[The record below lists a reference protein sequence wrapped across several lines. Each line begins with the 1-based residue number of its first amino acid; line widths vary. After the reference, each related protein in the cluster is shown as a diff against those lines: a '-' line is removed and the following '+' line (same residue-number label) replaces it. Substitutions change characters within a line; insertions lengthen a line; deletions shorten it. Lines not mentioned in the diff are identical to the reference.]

1 MMESI
6 IGLDIGTTGCKATL
20 FDRDGAVRHQAYREY
35 PVGAYTGSISADMIW
50 EQVQQVIRACT
61 AQTPEIAA
69 ICATSFG
76 EVVVPVDAAGHT
88 LAEAML
94 YTNAAA
100 QAQWKRLDEKLGG
113 KRIHMITGHVS
124 HSMYTISN
132 LMRIRETEPEAYA
145 KTAKFLFISS
155 FINYRL
161 TGVAATETSLAARS
175 MAYDVCSGVWSSE
188 IFAAADVEITK
199 MAELIDAGTPLGSV
213 LPEVAAELG
222 MSGKPTVFAGGH
234 DQPCVALG
242 LGAVRGGD
250 AVYGMGSVDCLTYV
264 MDSVCLSD
272 TMRRSNLVC
281 TPHVVPGKFISYGVL
296 FSGGVVLRQVRN
308 MYYPVEYA
316 KSQQD
321 GSDVYDRMM
330 HDAEQAPDGLLY
342 LPHLTGSGTPYMDVR
357 DSGVLYGLRLD
368 TTRGEIVRAA
378 VQGLAF
384 DMRLNIEN
392 LRRAGLPVQHIRVA
406 GGGAKS
412 EISLQLRADAMAE
425 PLQVPT
431 DVQAGAR
438 GAFLLAAK
446 GLGWIDSYTQLP
458 CTIARTVEPR
468 RDTEQAYRRF
478 LQLYQLLQPM
488 KQA

>member
-1 MMESI
+1 
-6 IGLDIGTTGCKATL
+6 
-20 FDRDGAVRHQAYREY
+20 
-35 PVGAYTGSISADMIW
+35 
-50 EQVQQVIRACT
+50 
-61 AQTPEIAA
+61 
-69 ICATSFG
+69 
-76 EVVVPVDAAGHT
+76 
-88 LAEAML
+88 
-94 YTNAAA
+94 
-100 QAQWKRLDEKLGG
+100 
-113 KRIHMITGHVS
+113 
-124 HSMYTISN
+124 
-132 LMRIRETEPEAYA
+132 
-145 KTAKFLFISS
+145 
-155 FINYRL
+155 
-161 TGVAATETSLAARS
+161 
-175 MAYDVCSGVWSSE
+175 
-188 IFAAADVEITK
+188 
-199 MAELIDAGTPLGSV
+199 
-213 LPEVAAELG
+213 
-222 MSGKPTVFAGGH
+222 
-234 DQPCVALG
+234 
-242 LGAVRGGD
+242 
-250 AVYGMGSVDCLTYV
+250 MGSVDCLTYV

-316 KSQQD
+316 QAQQA

>member
-132 LMRIRETEPEAYA
+132 LMRIRETEPEVYA
-145 KTAKFLFISS
+145 ETAKFLFISS

-213 LPEVAAELG
+213 LPE
-222 MSGKPTVFAGGH
+222 
-234 DQPCVALG
+234 
-242 LGAVRGGD
+242 
-250 AVYGMGSVDCLTYV
+250 GSTF
-264 MDSVCLSD
+264 
-272 TMRRSNLVC
+272 
-281 TPHVVPGKFISYGVL
+281 P
-296 FSGGVVLRQVRN
+296 
-308 MYYPVEYA
+308 
-316 KSQQD
+316 
-321 GSDVYDRMM
+321 
-330 HDAEQAPDGLLY
+330 
-342 LPHLTGSGTPYMDVR
+342 
-357 DSGVLYGLRLD
+357 
-368 TTRGEIVRAA
+368 
-378 VQGLAF
+378 
-384 DMRLNIEN
+384 
-392 LRRAGLPVQHIRVA
+392 
-406 GGGAKS
+406 
-412 EISLQLRADAMAE
+412 LQL
-425 PLQVPT
+425 
-431 DVQAGAR
+431 G
-438 GAFLLAAK
+438 
-446 GLGWIDSYTQLP
+446 
-458 CTIARTVEPR
+458 
-468 RDTEQAYRRF
+468 
-478 LQLYQLLQPM
+478 
-488 KQA
+488 

>member
-132 LMRIRETEPEAYA
+132 LMRIRETEPEVYA

-188 IFAAADVEITK
+188 IFAAADENTRKTLLYRVSQHVYDGSFIPPESGNFISDQNLFNYQAK
-199 MAELIDAGTPLGSV
+199 VLRELLNDESYICVGRAADFVLKDKPNVLTVYIDAPYEDRIDREMKRQGIG
-213 LPEVAAELG
+213 
-222 MSGKPTVFAGGH
+222 
-234 DQPCVALG
+234 
-242 LGAVRGGD
+242 
-250 AVYGMGSVDCLTYV
+250 
-264 MDSVCLSD
+264 
-272 TMRRSNLVC
+272 RS
-281 TPHVVPGKFISYGVL
+281 
-296 FSGGVVLRQVRN
+296 
-308 MYYPVEYA
+308 
-316 KSQQD
+316 
-321 GSDVYDRMM
+321 
-330 HDAEQAPDGLLY
+330 QAIRY
-342 LPHLTGSGTPYMDVR
+342 
-357 DSGVLYGLRLD
+357 
-368 TTRGEIVRAA
+368 
-378 VQGLAF
+378 
-384 DMRLNIEN
+384 IE
-392 LRRAGLPVQHIRVA
+392 
-406 GGGAKS
+406 
-412 EISLQLRADAMAE
+412 
-425 PLQVPT
+425 
-431 DVQAGAR
+431 
-438 GAFLLAAK
+438 
-446 GLGWIDSYTQLP
+446 
-458 CTIARTVEPR
+458 
-468 RDTEQAYRRF
+468 
-478 LQLYQLLQPM
+478 
-488 KQA
+488 